1 MTRSLSPR
9 NYLFFFLILIVAVDK
24 SPEDI
29 LRERFAQME
38 IGLDAF
44 SSLRYVGIQ
53 TTHPPTNYKI
63 VQNVLHLEI
72 ENTTV
77 RSPRSLEIVYK
88 AIEVSCCSTRRYLR
102 FYCCFFFFH
111 L

>member
-1 MTRSLSPR
+1 MPFGSFNGNFVIKIIPCS
-9 NYLFFFLILIVAVDK
+9 AVDK

-29 LRERFAQME
+29 LRERFTE
-38 IGLDAF
+38 NKIGLDAF

-53 TTHPPTNYKI
+53 TVHPPTNYKI
-63 VQNVLHLEI
+63 LQNVLGLEI

-88 AIEVSCCSTRRYLR
+88 AIKVRLINIA
-102 FYCCFFFFH
+102 
-111 L
+111 

>member
-1 MTRSLSPR
+1 MT
-9 NYLFFFLILIVAVDK
+9 ILAVDK

-29 LRERFAQME
+29 LRERFAQMQA
-38 IGLDAF
+38 GLDAF
-44 SSLRYVGIQ
+44 CSLRYMGIQ

-63 VQNVLHLEI
+63 LQNSVNLEI

-88 AIEVSCCSTRRYLR
+88 ALEVGVAVGWIIKHKCMN
-102 FYCCFFFFH
+102 
-111 L
+111 